1 MATTQTRSASPGAPK
16 PGTSGVDPAHRKVI
30 LASSLGTVFEWYDFF
45 LYGALSIVIS
55 KQFFSGVNETT
66 GFIFALLAF
75 AAGFFVRPFGA
86 LVFGRLGDLVGRKR
100 TFLITI
106 VLMGVSTALVG
117 LLPNYATIG
126 VAAPIIL
133 IGLRML
139 QGLALG
145 GEYGGAATYV
155 AEHAP
160 DGRRGLYTSWIQTTA
175 TMGLFLSLLVI
186 LVCRWLTGD
195 DFEVWGWR
203 IPFLLSVVLLGISV
217 YIRLQLEE
225 SPAFEQIRAEGKLAK
240 APLTEA
246 FADRRNL
253 KIVLLAL
260 FGATAG
266 QAVVWYAGQFYA
278 LFFLERT
285 LQLEATSANLIIVA
299 ALLIGTPFFV
309 VFGALSDRIGRKT
322 LVMTGCLL
330 AALTYFPT
338 FKAITHYANPAL
350 ERAVA
355 TAPVVVVADPARC
368 SLQFDPVGKAAF
380 RESCD
385 VAKTA
390 LAKAG
395 VPYRN
400 EAAPAGAMTVVRT
413 AVVRIGTGATAVTVP
428 SFEGGALDAAA
439 FKAASGDFGKQL
451 RGALD
456 TAGYPPKAD
465 MAQVNYPMVIALCAW
480 LVILVTLVYGPIAA
494 WLVELFPTRIRYTSM
509 SLPYHIGNGWFGG
522 FLPVTAFAI
531 VAATGDIYAGLW
543 YPIIVALMT
552 LVIGGL
558 FLRETHRSP
567 LPE

>member
-1 MATTQTRSASPGAPK
+1 MATAQTRNPSASS
-16 PGTSGVDPAHRKVI
+16 TGVDPAHRRVI
-30 LASSLGTVFEWYDFF
+30 FASSLGTVFEWYDFY
-45 LYGALSIVIS
+45 LYGALSIIIS

-117 LLPNYATIG
+117 LLPSYATIG

-133 IGLRML
+133 IVLRL
-139 QGLALG
+139 AQGLALG
-145 GEYGGAATYV
+145 GEYGGAAVYV

-186 LVCRWLTGD
+186 LLCRWATGD

-203 IPFLLSVVLLGISV
+203 IPFLVSVVLLAISV

-240 APLTEA
+240 KPLTEA
-246 FADRRNL
+246 FADRGNL

-278 LFFLERT
+278 LFFLE
-285 LQLEATSANLIIVA
+285 IA

-309 VFGALSDRIGRKT
+309 VFGALSDRIGRKKII
-322 LVMTGCLL
+322 MTGCLL

-390 LAKAG
+390 LARAG
-395 VPYRN
+395 VPYKN
-400 EAAPAGAMTVVRT
+400 EAAPAGTS

-428 SFEGGALDAAA
+428 AFEGAGLDTAA
-439 FKAASGDFGKQL
+439 FKAATADFGKQL

-465 MAQVNYPMVIALCAW
+465 MSQVNYPMVIALCAW

-522 FLPVTAFAI
+522 FLPVTSFAI

-543 YPIIVALMT
+543 YPIVVALMT